1 MLETELYQP
10 VAAYFGALGY
20 KVRGEVKNCDIAG
33 IKNEELIVVE
43 LKTSA
48 NMTLLIQA
56 TERQAFAD
64 KVYVAIPKPK
74 NSGKPWRGIQRVVKR
89 AGLGLLIVQESPLG
103 MSVLKLFDPEPLK
116 VRRNKRK
123 RLAVI
128 EELESRNSNDN
139 VGGSVG
145 IQLMT
150 AYKENAILIACYI
163 NRFGESKPVEMRSF
177 GTGKKTLAI
186 LSSNHYGW
194 FERIRRGVYGLSKK
208 GFKEAMGYA
217 EVCEAS
223 EKYFDK
229 KLPKSSNS

>member
-10 VAAYFGALGY
+10 VAAYFDSLGF

-33 IKNEELIVVE
+33 IKDNELIVVE

-48 NMTLLIQA
+48 NMTLLVQA

-64 KVYVAIPKPK
+64 KVYIAIPKPK
-74 NSGKPWRGIQRVVKR
+74 KTGKSWRGIQRVVKR
-89 AGLGLLIVQESPLG
+89 SGLGLLIVQESPLG
-103 MSVLKLFDPEPLK
+103 VSALKLFDPEPIK

-123 RLAVI
+123 RQAI
-128 EELESRNSNDN
+128 ITELESRVSDSN

-145 IQLMT
+145 VKLMT

-163 NRFGESKPVEMRSF
+163 NRFGQSKPAEMRTF

-194 FERIRRGVYGLSKK
+194 FERIKRGVYGLSEK
-208 GFKEAMGYA
+208 GFEEALRHG

-223 EKYFDK
+223 EKYLDEK
-229 KLPKSSNS
+229 MSNT